1 MKNYKRSAVD
11 REVTFNIPDYECFA
25 CNDSG
30 IVHNSDG
37 LINNHYSDYDILDN
51 GKRSTGSD
59 LALICHCSKANTQHD
74 IDGSIISYGFRTDT
88 GQIRNNLGVDI
99 PIDVAR
105 DIHNLRKKRWHDTQ
119 KLMNKIIAKNIKQNK
134 TNLPPEVQKVKD
146 KLRTF
151 IMKSL

>member
-1 MKNYKRSAVD
+1 MKSYKRRPID
-11 REVTFNIPDYECFA
+11 REITFNIPNYECFA

-37 LINNHYSDYDILDN
+37 LINNHFPDYDILDN

-74 IDGSIISYGFRTDT
+74 IDGSIISHGFRTDT

-105 DIHNLRKKRWHDTQ
+105 DIHNLRKKRWYDTQ

-146 KLRTF
+146 QLRTF
-151 IMKSL
+151 TMKSL

>member
-1 MKNYKRSAVD
+1 MKSYKRRPID
-11 REVTFNIPDYECFA
+11 REITFNIPNYECFA

-37 LINNHYSDYDILDN
+37 LINNHFPDYDILDN

-74 IDGSIISYGFRTDT
+74 IDGSIISHGFRTDT

-134 TNLPPEVQKVKD
+134 TNLPPEVQKIKD
-146 KLRTF
+146 KLRNFT
-151 IMKSL
+151 MKSL